1 MLKKILAELR
11 EIKKELQEI
20 KEILKTR
27 HVDIYIGGE
36 KV

>member
-11 EIKKELQEI
+11 EIK
-20 KEILKTR
+20 EILKPR

>member
-20 KEILKTR
+20 KEILKPR